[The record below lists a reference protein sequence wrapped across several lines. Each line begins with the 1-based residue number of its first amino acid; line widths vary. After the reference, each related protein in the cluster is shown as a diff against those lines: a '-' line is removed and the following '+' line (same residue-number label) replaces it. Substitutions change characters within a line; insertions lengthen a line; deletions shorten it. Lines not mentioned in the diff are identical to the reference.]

1 MINVYVSRDLTS
13 NCITSFEVKGH
24 ANYAEHGYDI
34 VCAGVSAVTV
44 GTVNAI
50 EKLAGIELPVKVKS
64 GFVSSSIPRFN
75 ETEVSEKVQL
85 LLESML
91 VMLESIADSYGDY
104 VKLHNTTSNKS

>member
-1 MINVYVSRDLTS
+1 MINVYVSRDEHS

-24 ANYAEHGYDI
+24 ANFAEHGYDI

-64 GFVSSSIPRFN
+64 GFVSSKVPSFDEATVN
-75 ETEVSEKVQL
+75 EKVQL

-91 VMLESIADSYGDY
+91 VMIESIANSYGDY
-104 VKLHNTTSNKS
+104 VELHNANSNKS

>member
-1 MINVYVSRDLTS
+1 MINVYVSREKQT

-34 VCAGVSAVTV
+34 VCAGVSAITV

-50 EKLAGIELPVKVKS
+50 EKLAGIKLPVKVKS
-64 GFVSSSIPRFN
+64 GFVSSKIAQYN
-75 ETEVSEKVQL
+75 DTEVNEKIQL

-91 VMLESIADSYGDY
+91 VMLQSIADSYGDY
-104 VKLHNTTSNKS
+104 VVLHNANSNKS